1 MAKKTPIDK
10 FSAAIHDVLEY
21 YGEELQE
28 NIAEAAKT
36 VTKKGVQAV
45 KQSAR
50 GLFKKT
56 GAGYAEGWT
65 SRYETGRVSAQ
76 GIIYNEDVP
85 GLPHLLE
92 NGHAKRGGGRVPGR
106 AHIKPVEDEIVK
118 EFIKAVTKSV

>member
-10 FSAAIHDVLEY
+10 LSAAIHDVLEY

-28 NIAEAAKT
+28 NIGEAVKTISKKGAQSVKQAAKQT
-36 VTKKGVQAV
+36 FG
-45 KQSAR
+45 
-50 GLFKKT
+50 GT
-56 GAGYAEGWT
+56 GEYAAGWT
-65 SRYETGRVSAQ
+65 SRVEIGRVSSQ
-76 GIIYNEDVP
+76 GIIYNKDTP